1 MFLRLMACARAVR
14 FASIT
19 AQVEEGIM
27 REEIRLGNE
36 ALARND
42 VETAQQYFKQL
53 LAAGGT
59 PDQERIAANR
69 LRDIRERQQREEAQR
84 QAPAPTARTPR
95 KTTTG
100 RSRSTKAAA
109 QEAEAAHHFVR
120 PPETP
125 IVVISRH

>member
-1 MFLRLMACARAVR
+1 
-14 FASIT
+14 
-19 AQVEEGIM
+19 M

-36 ALARND
+36 ALALND
-42 VETAQQYFKQL
+42 FDTAQGYFKQL

-84 QAPAPTARTPR
+84 QAPTPAARPAR

-100 RSRSTKAAA
+100 RSRGAKAAA
-109 QEAEAAHHFVR
+109 QDADQEHHFVR
-120 PPETP
+120 PPENP

>member
-1 MFLRLMACARAVR
+1 
-14 FASIT
+14 
-19 AQVEEGIM
+19 M

-42 VETAQQYFKQL
+42 FETAQRYFEQL
-53 LAAGGT
+53 LTAGGT

-69 LRDIRERQQREEAQR
+69 IRDIRERHQREEAQR
-84 QAPAPTARTPR
+84 QAPPPTTRAPR

-100 RSRSTKAAA
+100 RARGTKAAA
-109 QEAEAAHHFVR
+109 QDANQEHRFVR
-120 PPETP
+120 PPEKP

>member
-1 MFLRLMACARAVR
+1 
-14 FASIT
+14 
-19 AQVEEGIM
+19 M

-36 ALARND
+36 ALAHND
-42 VETAQQYFKQL
+42 FETAQRYFEQL

-84 QAPAPTARTPR
+84 QSPPPAARASR
-95 KTTTG
+95 KPAAG
-100 RSRSTKAAA
+100 RSRGSKASA
-109 QEAEAAHHFVR
+109 QDANQDHRFVR
-120 PPETP
+120 PPEKP